1 MDGAADE
8 YSQGRDLFEAL
19 TCKKEYMFF
28 TAEDPALQHCQVAA
42 QASSSERLFDWLE
55 ENL

>member
-8 YSQGRDLFEAL
+8 YSQGRDLFETLA
-19 TCKKEYMFF
+19 CPKEYMFF
-28 TAEDPALQHCQVAA
+28 EPVDPALQHCQVSA
-42 QASSSERLFDWLE
+42 QASSSGRLFDWLE